1 MSDKSFQSYF
11 IKTWLK
17 SINEPLDFPV
27 AEAAWGRFKRSYQA
41 KKTDFFIFA
50 TRDGR
55 TLALNLEY
63 VQLAHVWKESGKDVS
78 SSTDPSCDVVL
89 YFPDRATESFE
100 AENPVDLANIFSAL
114 KQREEDQTLTFTATS
129 GKLVLFSTSELM
141 LLEAPTD
148 FVEDGYRQI
157 YYHERG
163 TLPPR

>member
-17 SINEPLDFPV
+17 SINEPLVFSV

-63 VQLAHVWKESGKDVS
+63 VQLAHNFRDEKTGVS
-78 SSTDPSCDVVL
+78 K
-89 YFPDRATESFE
+89 AK
-100 AENPVDLANIFSAL
+100 I
-114 KQREEDQTLTFTATS
+114 
-129 GKLVLFSTSELM
+129 LFN
-141 LLEAPTD
+141 
-148 FVEDGYRQI
+148 FGRK
-157 YYHERG
+157 
-163 TLPPR
+163 